1 MHGRRHGN
9 PGTGELHLDSS
20 AIIEDAAG
28 IVVQKKGAWCAI
40 PAPHVLGLRD
50 EYYHDAAEWS
60 DAICGMYRALMRA
73 MRDTGVPA
81 HVLICDTMQVTE
93 LTALANQKA
102 FFFSPENGRE
112 QLAKLM
118 EFQHQV
124 AVGKDQLQTVFDLT
138 DEYTLRKIF
147 IIDPDP
153 AAITLARSHLDPDQI
168 VAGGY
173 CTEDCG
179 EYWKTIVAH
188 AVYER

>member
-1 MHGRRHGN
+1 V
-9 PGTGELHLDSS
+9 
-20 AIIEDAAG
+20 A
-28 IVVQKKGAWCAI
+28 
-40 PAPHVLGLRD
+40 
-50 EYYHDAAEWS
+50 
-60 DAICGMYRALMRA
+60 
-73 MRDTGVPA
+73 
-81 HVLICDTMQVTE
+81 E

-102 FFFSPENGRE
+102 FFFSPETNRE
-112 QLAKLM
+112 QLASLM

-153 AAITLARSHLDPDQI
+153 AAIRLARSHLDPDQI

-179 EYWKTIVAH
+179 EYWEKIVAH